1 MLGRQRHH
9 PVEREHHL
17 AVDRVLDPERA
28 VLVEGGEPV
37 RRRHEVGAARLGG
50 GADEVEDRL
59 LGRAVVPGRQRVGG
73 LGEGR
78 AQAQYA
84 RQCQRGGEADSAD
97 KSGHGKLLISD

>member
-59 LGRAVVPGRQRVGG
+59 LGRAVVPGRQGVGG
-73 LGEGR
+73 LGKGR
-78 AQAQYA
+78 AQVQYA
-84 RQCQRGGEADSAD
+84 RQGQRGGEADGAD
-97 KSGHGKLLISD
+97 KTGHGLLISD